1 VGSKGC
7 LVYVRNDLRW
17 RRSSLLLLTNNKN
30 IEIFMHLATR
40 KNLHCD
46 MRNIAFRKTNDTH
59 ELGMQI
65 EKDLEWSEPKTTPK
79 WHTTHK
85 DTSTH

>member
-1 VGSKGC
+1 
-7 LVYVRNDLRW
+7 
-17 RRSSLLLLTNNKN
+17 LLLTNNEN

-40 KNLHCD
+40 KKLHCD

-79 WHTTHK
+79 WHMAHK
-85 DTSTH
+85 DTSTHEGLGIIFVFIATHKHLFSIL

>member
-1 VGSKGC
+1 MTV
-7 LVYVRNDLRW
+7 
-17 RRSSLLLLTNNKN
+17 SLLLLTNNEN

-40 KNLHCD
+40 KNLHIV

-65 EKDLEWSEPKTTPK
+65 EKDAGWSEPKTTPQVA
-79 WHTTHK
+79 HGTQRH
-85 DTSTH
+85 